1 MKKWLLGLLV
11 IVALLVL
18 VAPGI
23 VGRLAEQHIEDNIA
37 WYESNT
43 IGVDIQTERF
53 ERGWFTS
60 EGTHRVVPDGG
71 VLTAFSEPYRDATG
85 NSELPSL
92 IVHTELAHGPLP
104 SASLPPGIVNT
115 ASTLQIDLGDGRLF
129 DVPGTLSSHVG
140 LGGETGAHLVLD
152 AGAFD
157 HDGARL
163 EWQGIDI
170 RGSSSPGAGRVSAE
184 GVIKPLQI
192 KVDDTTVSFSTINIK
207 SNQVRSEY
215 GFSVGTFDME
225 MGRMEIVDADVPI
238 AIDSLAVTGESSLDG
253 DRINAHLTFGMND
266 ITVPFIGGLSF
277 DIEFT
282 LDGADAEAAKAIDDA
297 IRAAQSSA
305 NPEAAMNGLYE
316 SIEDDFS
323 VLFNRGFEI
332 RLDKLNLSLPQGM
345 VAASVGLSI
354 PEIDADAPFDWSTV
368 LLRMTGK
375 IDMRIPGAV
384 YQMAAMLDRQASGL
398 VAMGILEPNGEDY
411 VLNAEYAQGLL
422 NVNGSPMPIPMP
434 Q

>member
-11 IVALLVL
+11 IIALLVL

-23 VGRLAEQHIEDNIA
+23 VGRQVEQNIEDILKVNA
-37 WYESNT
+37 AP
-43 IGVDIQTERF
+43 GVEIQTERF

-60 EGTHRVVPDGG
+60 ESTHRSRYADAEK
-71 VLTAFSEPYRDATG
+71 AFDVK
-85 NSELPSL
+85 LPSL
-92 IVHTELAHGPLP
+92 IVHTKLAHGPLP
-104 SASLPPGIVNT
+104 GGALPPRL
-115 ASTLQIDLGDGRLF
+115 ASAVSTFQIDPGDGQPF
-129 DVPGTLSSHVG
+129 DAPGTLNSNIG
-140 LGGETGAHLVLD
+140 LGGESDGRLILE
-152 AGAFD
+152 AGASNL
-157 HDGARL
+157 DGARL
-163 EWQGIDI
+163 EWQGVDM
-170 RGSSSPGAGRVSAE
+170 RYSSAGPGRVLVE
-184 GVIKPLQI
+184 GAIKPWQI
-192 KVDDTTVSFSTINIK
+192 KVDDATVSFSTINIK
-207 SNQVRSEY
+207 LDQVRSKY

-225 MGRMEIVDADVPI
+225 MGRMETGAVDAAPPM
-238 AIDSLAVTGESSLDG
+238 AIDSLALTGESSLDG
-253 DRINAHLTFGMND
+253 DRINAHLTFGMNNM
-266 ITVPFIGGLSF
+266 TVPIIGGLSL
-277 DIEFT
+277 DILLT
-282 LDGADAEAAKAIDDA
+282 LEGADAEALTAIGDTA
-297 IRAAQSSA
+297 QAAQSSA

-354 PEIDADAPFDWSTV
+354 PEIDADAPFDWSAV

-398 VAMGILEPNGEDY
+398 VAMGILKPDGEDY